1 MIDKEGEKMVK
12 RINMRNE
19 MWNILECVLE
29 MNIKLLIYL
38 NENYF
43 GAFEFIFVKI
53 YLRRYLL

>member
-12 RINMRNE
+12 RIGIKNE
-19 MWNILECVLE
+19 MENILKWLLE

-43 GAFEFIFVKI
+43 DGFGFIFVKI
-53 YLRRYLL
+53 YLRR

>member
-1 MIDKEGEKMVK
+1 MIDKEREKMVN

-53 YLRRYLL
+53 YLRR